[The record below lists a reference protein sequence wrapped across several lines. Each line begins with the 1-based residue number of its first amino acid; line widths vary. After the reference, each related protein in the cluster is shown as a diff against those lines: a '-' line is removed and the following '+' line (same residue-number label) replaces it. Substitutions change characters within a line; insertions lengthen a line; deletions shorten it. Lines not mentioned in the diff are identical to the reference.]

1 MILCITRQQLFAK
14 IEKQQQQEVVVDN
27 TSIASSTFNSRN
39 QENSHNAASMNS
51 SYGTSSSSSR
61 NNRNLWSRLRQQVR
75 RGSHLLEAASVAATV
90 TREGTTKRR
99 TILEGNTEDTS
110 HNEGYADED
119 EDDEDR
125 VLNELTSLLAD
136 SRMQD
141 MGNVGGD
148 GDNDDD
154 DTGDSATRSSSEEL
168 RDAAIRTFQ
177 HQSTISPQLCLL
189 MILVYIMLSIC
200 IFHFLLEPE
209 WTIIDSSYFAVV
221 TFTTLGTLFF
231 IINQNRIPWV
241 VTTSYPSFDIFPP
254 HIVYPSFCLH
264 YFYSLYSTN
273 PVRKY

>member
-1 MILCITRQQLFAK
+1 M
-14 IEKQQQQEVVVDN
+14 KQQQQEVVVDN
-27 TSIASSTFNSRN
+27 TSIASDNSSSTFNSRN
-39 QENSHNAASMNS
+39 QKNSHNAASMNS
-51 SYGTSSSSSR
+51 SYGTTTSSSSR

-75 RGSHLLEAASVAATV
+75 RGSHLLEAASVADTATV
-90 TREGTTKRR
+90 TREGTTKQR

-119 EDDEDR
+119 DEDR
-125 VLNELTSLLAD
+125 ILNELTSLLAD

-148 GDNDDD
+148 GDNDDA
-154 DTGDSATRSSSEEL
+154 DTVDNATRSSSEEL

-221 TFTTLGTLFF
+221 TFTTLGTVFF
-231 IINQNRIPWV
+231 IINQNRITWV
-241 VTTSYPSFDIFPP
+241 VTTSQS
-254 HIVYPSFCLH
+254 S
-264 YFYSLYSTN
+264 
-273 PVRKY
+273 